1 MTGMSAPRPIAPVF
15 MPLDA
20 DVVVPGSKSIANR
33 ALVCSLLA
41 HGSSEL
47 HGMAPGDDSV
57 AMLEAV
63 EQLGGAVE
71 HIDQTTVR
79 IDGVS
84 GYLRPLRHVLDAG
97 LAGTTSRF
105 LTAVAALGHEPITI
119 DGDAPLRRRP
129 MAPLHRALASLGA
142 HVEASPSG
150 HLPVVVT
157 GPASG
162 GVVALPGDVSSQY
175 VTALM
180 LIGPLLA
187 NGLVIDLT
195 SPLVSRP
202 YVTMTAAVMA
212 GFGVPDVAIGD
223 DRVVVPPGR
232 YQGTQ
237 YRIEPDAS
245 SASYPLAAAAITGG
259 RVRIAGLHRTSLQGD
274 AVFLDLLT
282 AMGVAVTE
290 TPNGIAVDA
299 RGVVLR
305 GLPHVDLRDASDL
318 VPTVAVLAAYADC
331 PTHIDGVGFIRAK
344 ESDRL
349 GDLAVELARFG
360 IAATPGPDGITIDPP
375 RRHGRH
381 PVGARVDTHHDHRL
395 AMAFALVGLTTP
407 GVEIADP
414 EVVSKSWPGYFEAFD
429 SWSTPTR

>member
-1 MTGMSAPRPIAPVF
+1 MTTHRPIAPVLT
-15 MPLDA
+15 PLDA
-20 DVVVPGSKSIANR
+20 EVTVPGSKSIANR
-33 ALVCSLLA
+33 ALVCALLA
-41 HGSSEL
+41 EGSSEL

-71 HIDQTTVR
+71 HIDPTTVR
-79 IDGVS
+79 LDGVS
-84 GYLRPLRHVLDAG
+84 GRLRPLRRVIDAG

-105 LTAVAALGHEPITI
+105 LTAVAALGHEAITI

-129 MAPLHRALASLGA
+129 MAPLHDALSSLGA
-142 HVEASPSG
+142 RVQAQSPG

-180 LIGPLLA
+180 LIGPLLTK
-187 NGLVIDLT
+187 GLVIELT

-202 YVTMTAAVMA
+202 YVTMTAQVMA
-212 GFGVPDVAIGD
+212 RFGVNGVMVDE
-223 DRVVVPPGR
+223 DRVVIPAGR
-232 YQGTQ
+232 YQGTR

-259 RVRIAGLHRTSLQGD
+259 RVRVAGLHRASLQGD
-274 AVFLDLLT
+274 AVFLDLLAT
-282 AMGVAVTE
+282 MGVAVTE
-290 TPNGIAVDA
+290 THDGVEVDA
-299 RGVVLR
+299 RGVALR
-305 GLPHVDLRDASDL
+305 GLPTVDLRDASDL
-318 VPTVAVLAAYADC
+318 VPTVAVLAAYADR
-331 PTHIDGVGFIRAK
+331 PTRIDGVGFIRAK

-360 IAATPGPDGITIDPP
+360 IAATPHHDGITIDPP
-375 RRHGRH
+375 GRHGRH

-395 AMAFALVGLTTP
+395 AMALALVGLTTP

-414 EVVSKSWPGYFEAFD
+414 DVVSKSWPGYFDAFD